1 LVIVSLSI
9 TDSLLSTLD
18 ILKEEMG
25 FTNRSETI
33 RYAIRGL
40 LSEKMIELKLSETI
54 VATITGLYDKS
65 INKDVLARLQHDY
78 DDMIRTL
85 LHVHLDEVNCLEVM
99 VVKGNVNIL
108 NELLIKLRSMKGMK
122 ELKYCITSSQ

>member
-99 VVKGNVNIL
+99 VVKGNVNVL

>member
-1 LVIVSLSI
+1 MVIVSLSI

-78 DDMIRTL
+78 DDLIRTL

>member
-78 DDMIRTL
+78 DDLIRTL